1 MIGGAT
7 VRKSLATFGMRGHTT
22 VSNLCNATQW
32 LMWGAPQL
40 FNLTPDTAMYV
51 GLLLTIP
58 GGRKRDAVES
68 LILKMGAANGLG
80 KGMISGA
87 QANYFCPIAARPC
100 FAADRGGGS
109 CM

>member
-1 MIGGAT
+1 MILQLCSAGTSLVVGGAT
-7 VRKSLATFGMRGHTT
+7 VKKSLSTFGIRGHTT

-32 LMWGAPQL
+32 LMWGAPHL
-40 FNLTPDTAMYV
+40 FRLSPDTAMYV

-68 LILKMGAANGLG
+68 LVVKIGAARGLG

-87 QANYFCPIAARPC
+87 
-100 FAADRGGGS
+100 
-109 CM
+109 